1 MPRYPQ
7 GVTSFIPAYQA
18 YQPDFT
24 MMGKM
29 LSIRQN
35 QYDQNWKKLN
45 DVYGSLLYADT
56 THEQS
61 QEVKDQLKN
70 EIDFNL
76 RRVSGLDL
84 SLDQNVQA
92 AQQVFQPFYEN
103 SSLMYDMAATK
114 NINASKA
121 KADSYKNSADP
132 EMAGLYWNQGMDEIN
147 YRVQEFKET
156 PYDQIQSTGLAGVRY
171 TPHYNLGKE
180 ALAMMEKIKPMV
192 IPSQS
197 PDGKYDIITTNGAQI
212 TGFLKQLFETN
223 LGEDPR
229 FQAMY
234 RTEAYVNRK
243 NYMNS
248 NAERF
253 GGDKLAAER
262 EYLESSYKLLAQD
275 AVATKQKAKQNVDGL
290 KLQSEIMS
298 NPNSDYVDGEEKI
311 MQQLSEQMQVGE
323 QYLKQSSVGA
333 DMVSSENNQGQQSPF
348 ENIDLLRRKVD
359 YLNANALMQKKIG
372 EQAQLLAYSGYK
384 QEIKLNEEYKIRLEN
399 ELAMQRDM
407 MKAKVTAGSHVYK
420 TDKNGKVTGLEAL
433 PGIDDLIKSK
443 DMDVTDKEQNMRDI
457 FNMGQTDK
465 FDDVKMY
472 LDEGIRI
479 ISSIGLDQVQGG
491 QEDILKMIGV
501 TKNKKGELVGIGKSN
516 ITTVAGLRDAISS
529 YDSYKKSGLNLTDLF
544 NVTKNIRKIVFG
556 PAGGSKIDYSVV
568 LEKNFGKPGAPE
580 REAVNQWLQ
589 GSYENTDNI
598 EEMIANK
605 NYMKAKTRDIVKK
618 GLSMPKTELFA
629 AQFAI
634 DADGNGVGEKQ
645 YLKNVQA
652 YLGKEY
658 IDEYIKSMKLD
669 ADAERRVRAEA
680 AKNWDKY
687 SALDPRFWWNAMG
700 GYLNAIMNFYK
711 IKDVR
716 SFFTEYLNPFDM
728 GKYELY
734 NEARL
739 KFDMPDYEDVLESV
753 NSQFKQS
760 DNFKD
765 APPSMLGGGTGTS
778 GYSGSGNI
786 VKGAPYTPSYQMF
799 YGTGNTRIGIV
810 DDIRK
815 MMETP
820 SRTIYSAF
828 STTKNAMDEE
838 KNTKAHQDAVKYI
851 ISQVINP
858 VNGEDL
864 GNFTFTVKPG
874 TQFDGTKAA
883 YQIKL
888 SQDVLNKYIQ
898 KAGKEGLT
906 NIGVASAD
914 ILKPLLANGL
924 TIISDQT
931 LLNSD
936 AWQKG
941 TLDPIAG
948 TLRYKLQ
955 TKRVEDKVTNTRVS
969 KNYNLGGGFAI
980 KYDLHGAPGQEM
992 YELTKVSKIFD
1003 LEHFINTGET
1013 KTVPVKSTSVNP
1025 QSLTQQRQLFI
1036 EQMTQLKATNVQL
1049 IKQVKAAIQALR
1061 AKNPDMT
1068 NQEIYN
1074 ALKALYD

>member
-7 GVTSFIPAYQA
+7 GVTSFIPAFQP

-45 DVYGSLLYADT
+45 DIYGSLLYADT

-84 SLDQNVQA
+84 SLEQNVQA

-114 NINASKA
+114 NINASRA

-132 EMAGLYWNQGMDEIN
+132 EIAGLYWNEGMDEIN

-156 PYDQIQSTGLAGVRY
+156 PYDQIQSSGLAGVRY

-180 ALAMMEKIKPMV
+180 ALAMMENIEPIV
-192 IPSQS
+192 IPSKS
-197 PDGKYDIITTNGAQI
+197 PDGKYDIVTTNGAQI

-262 EYLESSYKLLAQD
+262 EYLESSYKLLAQN
-275 AVATKQKAKQNVDGL
+275 AKSSNEQAKKNVDAL
-290 KLQSEIMS
+290 KLQSEIMA
-298 NPNSDYVDGEEKI
+298 NPDSPYVDGQDKI
-311 MQQLSEQMQVGE
+311 MQQLSEHMQVG
-323 QYLKQSSVGA
+323 QQHLKQSSVGA

-359 YLNANALMQKKIG
+359 YLNANALMQKKVG

-407 MKAKVTAGSHVYK
+407 MKAKVTAGTHVYK

-433 PGIDDLIKSK
+433 PGIDDLIKTK
-443 DMDVTDKEQNMRDI
+443 DMDITDKEQNMRDI
-457 FNMGQTDK
+457 FDMGQTDR

-479 ISSIGLDQVQGG
+479 IRSIGLDKVVGG

-501 TKNKKGELVGIGKSN
+501 TKNKKGELEGIGRSDIKS
-516 ITTVAGLRDAISS
+516 VAELSDAISS

-556 PAGGSKIDYSVV
+556 PAGGSKIDYSKV
-568 LEKNFGKPGAPE
+568 LEKTLGKNGAPD

-618 GLSMPKTELFA
+618 GLSMPKTKLFA
-629 AQFAI
+629 AQFAVDANGEGVGKAQYRKNVEKYLGEEYI
-634 DADGNGVGEKQ
+634 SEYISRMKVDADT
-645 YLKNVQA
+645 
-652 YLGKEY
+652 
-658 IDEYIKSMKLD
+658 
-669 ADAERRVRAEA
+669 EREIRANA
-680 AKNWDKY
+680 AKYWDKY
-687 SALDPRFWWNAMG
+687 SIIDPRLWISSVG
-700 GYLNAIMNFYK
+700 RYLGAVTNLYK
-711 IKDVR
+711 LFDV
-716 SFFTEYLNPFDM
+716 SDGWGDWIDPTNW
-728 GKYELY
+728 GKYELLT
-734 NEARL
+734 EL
-739 KFDMPDYEDVLESV
+739 KMKYDMPDYEDVLETV
-753 NSQFKQS
+753 NDQFKQS

-778 GYSGSGNI
+778 GYSGSGKI

-851 ISQVINP
+851 ISQVIDP
-858 VNGEDL
+858 INGEDL
-864 GNFTFTVKPG
+864 GNFTFKIKPG

-924 TIISDQT
+924 TIISDQV

-955 TKRVEDKVTNTRVS
+955 TKRVEDKVKSTRVS

-1003 LEHFINTGET
+1003 LQHFINTGET

-1036 EQMTQLKATNVQL
+1036 EQMTQLKATNAQL
-1049 IKQVKAAIQALR
+1049 IQQVKAAIQALR
-1061 AKNPDMT
+1061 AKNPNMT

-1074 ALKALYD
+1074 ALKALYE